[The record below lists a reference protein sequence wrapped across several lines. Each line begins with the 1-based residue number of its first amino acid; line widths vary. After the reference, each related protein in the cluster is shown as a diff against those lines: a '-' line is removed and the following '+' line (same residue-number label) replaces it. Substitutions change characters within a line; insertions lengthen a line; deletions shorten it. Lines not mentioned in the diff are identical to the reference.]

1 MQMDK
6 ETTFRLLWVRFKS
19 TLKTIGAAL
28 FQIPNQSIRF
38 AEDPL
43 NKARSEDGIIG
54 FTWWKWVND
63 PDTDPEW

>member
-1 MQMDK
+1 MYHCD
-6 ETTFRLLWVRFKS
+6 KS
-19 TLKTIGAAL
+19 TFKTIGAAL

-38 AEDPL
+38 ASDPL

-63 PDTDPEW
+63 PSTDPEW